1 MEKSNEDTLL
11 AEWLAG
17 TISEA
22 DLKKLAAT
30 VDLDALSQKL
40 ALVDEFTVPDYDDAM
55 VWEKMV
61 SKKNNQP
68 QRKVRQL
75 LRPLLA
81 SAAAI
86 FGFMMIW
93 FFWSGQKNTIELV
106 TNTAEKIEFIL
117 PDSSTIYLNA
127 GAKATYYADTYLNE
141 RTILLEGQGFFSVN
155 KGSPFTVKT
164 DRGEIRVLG
173 TTFDINT
180 RGHEIFVACYSGKVA
195 VEKNKKLVTLT
206 ADEIALDKNGS
217 LEKITVPS
225 IDKPTWI
232 DGLSRFEKVP
242 LNLVFEELERQY
254 SVSVQY
260 KKDLSNR
267 AYSGIFPH
275 NNLEDALKLICG
287 AMNLSFTQKKNI
299 ITIK

>member
-1 MEKSNEDTLL
+1 MDKSNDDTLL

-22 DLKKLAAT
+22 DLRILAAR
-30 VDLDALSQKL
+30 VDLDALSKKL
-40 ALVDEFTVPDYDDAM
+40 ALVDEFTVPDYNDADL
-55 VWEKMV
+55 W
-61 SKKNNQP
+61 KKIIAKKENQS
-68 QRKVRQL
+68 QRTVRQL

-81 SAAAI
+81 IAAAI

-93 FFWSGQKNTIELV
+93 FFWSGQDTVKLV
-106 TNTAEKIEFIL
+106 TKTGEKIEFML

-127 GAKATYYADTYLNE
+127 GTKASYQANTYMSD
-141 RTILLEGQGFFSVN
+141 RTIYLEGQGFFSVK
-155 KGSPFTVKT
+155 KGKPFTVKT
-164 DRGEIRVLG
+164 ERGKIRVLG

-195 VEKNKKLVTLT
+195 VEKNKKEVTLT

-225 IDKPTWI
+225 TDKPTWI
-232 DGLSRFEKVP
+232 EGLSRFEKVP
-242 LNLVFEELERQY
+242 LNFVFEELERQY
-254 SVSVQY
+254 SVKVQY
-260 KKDLSNR
+260 KKDLSGR

-275 NNLEDALKLICG
+275 DNLEDALKLVCG
-287 AMNLSFTQKKNI
+287 AMNLDYTRKKNI
-299 ITIK
+299 ITVK